1 MRMLKGILGKN
12 DLCCMNARW
21 LIAICNGGH
30 KVSLQWLIWAGNV
43 THYVFL
49 WMSSLDEGIET
60 ALKLSSDIKLGRVID
75 ILEGR
80 TKTENYLEK

>member
-1 MRMLKGILGKN
+1 MVGTRLVPSDWFG
-12 DLCCMNARW
+12 
-21 LIAICNGGH
+21 
-30 KVSLQWLIWAGNV
+30 QET

-80 TKTENYLEK
+80 TKTENDLEK